1 VTDPVATNSDIVEP
15 TSIPILHKNWA
26 RVRERLKNMHTPRLF
41 LHEEGLFLLL
51 AVIIGLF
58 SGLAVVCF
66 QISIDW
72 TRIKLLGSSLAPSP
86 LRLVLIPALAGLA
99 VAALVIF
106 IFPRVRGSGVNQTK
120 AAVYI
125 YDGYIPFSTVI
136 GKFLTCALAIGSGQ
150 SLGPEDP
157 SLQMGAGIASAL
169 GRRLHLSR
177 EKVRLIAPVGAAAGL
192 AAAFNA
198 PISAVLFVIEE
209 VIGKWSSGV
218 LGAVILSAVSGVTVL
233 HLFLGE
239 DPLFRVP
246 PFHLVHPIE
255 LLSYAALGVIGGFAS
270 LAFVRLVSYLRLR
283 SKAMPKW
290 TLYFQP
296 AAAGLLIG
304 IMGIWAP
311 QVMGAG
317 YDIID
322 QALHDQ
328 FTWKLL
334 ALLAVFKILATS
346 FSFSSGAPGGMF
358 APTLFIG
365 AMIGGAVGG
374 VEHIFF
380 PHLGGTVGG
389 FALVGMGVLF
399 AGFLRVPMTSV
410 FMVMELS
417 GNYSIILPVMISN
430 TIAYLISLK
439 YQPVP
444 LFDMFSRQDGTD
456 LPSMEE
462 QRERSTLLVEDA
474 MRPPAEIVLRAED
487 TVADASRRVS
497 ATTLEFFLVSHRN
510 GDWTSVT
517 KEELR
522 RLAKEGKGT
531 LPLARALSSPLLPWL
546 HPDQPLDVALRQ
558 IGEWPLLPV
567 IHRADFNNLQGI
579 VSIADILAAYG
590 AASDEDE
597 HGKPVDESSVASAI
611 LRPEGDQP

>member
-1 VTDPVATNSDIVEP
+1 MRA
-15 TSIPILHKNWA
+15 
-26 RVRERLKNMHTPRLF
+26 PRIF
-41 LHEEGLFLLL
+41 LHEEGLFLIL

-72 TRIKLLGSSLAPSP
+72 TRIKLLGSSLAPGT
-86 LRLVLIPALAGLA
+86 LRVLLVPAIAGLG

-106 IFPRVRGSGVNQTK
+106 VFPRVRGSGVNQTK

-136 GKFLTCALAIGSGQ
+136 GKFLTCALAIGTGQ

-157 SLQMGAGIASAL
+157 SLQIGAGIASAL

-177 EKVRLIAPVGAAAGL
+177 DKVRLIAPVGAAAGL

-209 VIGKWSSGV
+209 VIGKWSSAV
-218 LGAVILSAVSGVTVL
+218 LGAIILAAVSSVMVL
-233 HLFLGE
+233 RLFLGE
-239 DPLFRVP
+239 EPLFSVP
-246 PFHLVHPIE
+246 PFHLLHPIE
-255 LLSYAALGVIGGFAS
+255 LLSYAVLGVVGGFAS
-270 LAFVRLVSYLRLR
+270 LAFIKLVSYLRLR
-283 SKAMPKW
+283 SKAMPTW
-290 TLYFQP
+290 THYVQP

-304 IMGIWAP
+304 VMGIWLP

-346 FSFSSGAPGGMF
+346 FSFSSGTPGGMF

-374 VEHIFF
+374 IEHIFF

-410 FMVMELS
+410 FMVLELS

-462 QRERSTLLVEDA
+462 QRERETLSVEDA

-487 TVADASRRVS
+487 TVADASRRVTAS
-497 ATTLEFFLVSHRN
+497 ALEFFLVSHRN

-522 RLAKEGKGT
+522 RLSKEGKGAY
-531 LPLARALSSPLLPWL
+531 PLVRALSSPLLPWL
-546 HPDQPLDVALRQ
+546 HPDQPLDAALRQ
-558 IGEWPLLPV
+558 IGDWPLLPV
-567 IHRADFNNLQGI
+567 IHRADFNNLQGVI
-579 VSIADILAAYG
+579 SLADILAAYG
-590 AASDEDE
+590 AASEEADRNTFSA
-597 HGKPVDESSVASAI
+597 ESPNQ
-611 LRPEGDQP
+611 RPALGHE

>member
-1 VTDPVATNSDIVEP
+1 MTEPAAAKSDIHEP
-15 TSIPILHKNWA
+15 PEVPILNKYWS
-26 RVRERLKNMHTPRLF
+26 RLRERLTKIRAPRIF

-66 QISIDW
+66 QIAIDW
-72 TRIKLLGSSLAPSP
+72 TRIKLLGSTLAPDP
-86 LRLVLIPALAGLA
+86 LHLILVPAIAGLV

-106 IFPRVRGSGVNQTK
+106 VFPRVRGSGVNQTK

-157 SLQMGAGIASAL
+157 SLQIGAGIASAL

-218 LGAVILSAVSGVTVL
+218 LGAIVLAAVSSVTVL

-239 DPLFRVP
+239 APLFRVP
-246 PFHLVHPIE
+246 PFHLVHPSE
-255 LLSYAALGVIGGFAS
+255 LLSYAVLGVIGGFAS
-270 LAFVRLVSYLRLR
+270 LAFIKLVTYLRMR
-283 SKAMPKW
+283 SKALPKW
-290 TLYFQP
+290 TLYVQP

-304 IMGIWAP
+304 VMGIWMP

-346 FSFSSGAPGGMF
+346 FSFSSGTPGGMF

-374 VEHIFF
+374 AEHIFF
-380 PHLGGTVGG
+380 PRLGGSVGG

-399 AGFLRVPMTSV
+399 AGFMRVPMTSV

-444 LFDMFSRQDGTD
+444 LFDLFSRQDGTE

-462 QRERSTLLVEDA
+462 QRERSTLLIEDA

-497 ATTLEFFLVSHRN
+497 ATALDFFLVSHRN

-517 KEELR
+517 KDDLR
-522 RLAKEGKGT
+522 RLIKEGKGAQ
-531 LPLARALSSPLLPWL
+531 PLAKVLSGTLVPWL

-558 IGEWPLLPV
+558 IGDWPMLPV
-567 IHRADFNNLQGI
+567 IHRADFNNLQGVI
-579 VSIADILAAYG
+579 SLADILAAYG
-590 AASDEDE
+590 AAKDEEE
-597 HGKPVDESSVASAI
+597 HGKPAGEPSVSRAA
-611 LRPEGDQP
+611 LRPETGRS